1 MLRYNNQPAI
11 TCCCGGTYGSLI
23 ERKTRL
29 RRIGKAIGRSDPRLN
44 SMLAAFSG
52 FNAGETK
59 PRWEQ
64 LRMTPMRMLAAIR
77 PGVSAMRAH

>member
-1 MLRYNNQPAI
+1 
-11 TCCCGGTYGSLI
+11 
-23 ERKTRL
+23 
-29 RRIGKAIGRSDPRLN
+29 
-44 SMLAAFSG
+44 MLAAFSG

>member
-1 MLRYNNQPAI
+1 MGL
-11 TCCCGGTYGSLI
+11 SLG
-23 ERKTRL
+23 EKRRL

-64 LRMTPMRMLAAIR
+64 LRITPKRMLAAIR